1 MKLTED
7 TTMRF
12 VVIIDEQ
19 VAGPYTLEGLH
30 SLVYLG
36 RITPETLISREDEDA
51 FLAINATVLAPELFP
66 LAKSGSSPQQWSP
79 PGQTARLDRKHYGLG
94 QAKFQKVN
102 DTRAQR
108 SRIEVKEI
116 LDEVRQAE
124 IEAGFDLPTRHRFK
138 ISRRSIDF
146 WIMLI
151 AGNVVLIGGGIL
163 MQNTSSI
170 VFGFAGSGLYTF
182 GLLWSMYGVMDRY

>member
-7 TTMRF
+7 TTIRF

-36 RITPETLISREDEDA
+36 RITAGTLISREDEDA
-51 FLAINATVLAPELFP
+51 FLPISATVLSPELFP
-66 LAKSGSSPQQWSP
+66 LLQSSAPAGQWTP
-79 PGQTARLDRKHYGLG
+79 PGQTARVDRKHYSFGE
-94 QAKFQKVN
+94 AKFKKVN
-102 DTRAQR
+102 DTRARR